1 MIWNVFCILISEAHT
16 KKRDTEPHNNMAIL
30 AKTTTRWWAGKRK
43 KNSAETLEIT
53 KLISK
58 QTKASPVKAI
68 LLLSKADYHKQAA
81 NEGIIYDI
89 RKTTRKRKK
98 RWIISFI
105 SFFPGEEVRRLMNEA
120 VDWNGTKLFIILLN
134 LLLLHIFLTFH
145 YNLSST
151 IHPSWAENK
160 Q

>member
-1 MIWNVFCILISEAHT
+1 VFCIFISEAHT
-16 KKRDTEPHNNMAIL
+16 KKEIQNRIITWQYWQKQLHDDEQEKGN
-30 AKTTTRWWAGKRK
+30 

-68 LLLSKADYHKQAA
+68 LLLSNADYHKQAA

-98 RWIISFI
+98 
-105 SFFPGEEVRRLMNEA
+105 GE
-120 VDWNGTKLFIILLN
+120 
-134 LLLLHIFLTFH
+134 
-145 YNLSST
+145 
-151 IHPSWAENK
+151 
-160 Q
+160 